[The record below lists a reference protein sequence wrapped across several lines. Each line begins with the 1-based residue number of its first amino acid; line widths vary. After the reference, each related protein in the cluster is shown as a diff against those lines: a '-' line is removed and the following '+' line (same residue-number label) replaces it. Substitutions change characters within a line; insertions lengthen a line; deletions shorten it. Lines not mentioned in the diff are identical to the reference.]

1 MKTTAMIVNEYGE
14 NAKFTK
20 SEIELPEL
28 NENQVL
34 VEVNATSIN
43 AVDNKILRG
52 VPLGPELP
60 APLHGDVSGVIV
72 EVGSMVKSFKAGDQV
87 FGIAGGLV
95 GYNGASSNHM
105 VVNEE
110 LIYHKPKTLSF
121 NESAA
126 LPLVFITAYEGLVEK
141 AKIEKGQNIL
151 VIGGTGGVGHQVVQ
165 LAKLLGARVTASVS
179 SDAKAE
185 IVKSLGADVVI
196 NRKEVELQDYTKE
209 AGVEGGFDI
218 VFDTVGGE
226 HLDKVWDLVRA
237 NGQVITTTSME
248 KHDLTPV
255 HMKGISLHVVFML
268 LPMLTGQDQKRHQEI
283 LKFLS
288 KNVENGNIKSLINEK
303 VFNLE
308 EINAAHEIFEKGDYI
323 GKVVIENSNKLK

>member
-1 MKTTAMIVNEYGE
+1 MKTIAMIVNEYGE
-14 NAKFTK
+14 NVKFTK
-20 SEIELPEL
+20 SEIDLPEVK
-28 NENQVL
+28 ENQVL

-43 AVDNKILRG
+43 PVDNKILRG

-60 APLHGDVSGVIV
+60 APLHGDVAGIVI
-72 EVGSMVKSFKAGDQV
+72 EVGKKVKNFKAGDQV
-87 FGIAGGLV
+87 FGIAGGLI
-95 GYNGASSNHM
+95 GYSGASANHM

-151 VIGGTGGVGHQVVQ
+151 VIGGTGGVGHQAVQ
-165 LAKLLGARVTASVS
+165 LAKLLGARVTTTVS
-179 SDAKAE
+179 SDAKGE

-196 NRKEVELQDYTKE
+196 NRKKIEIQDYAKE
-209 AGVEGGFDI
+209 AGLEDGFDI

-237 NGQVITTTSME
+237 NGQVVTTTSME
-248 KHDLTPV
+248 SHDLTPV

-268 LPMLTGQDQKRHQEI
+268 LPMLTGQGQRRHQEI
-283 LKFLS
+283 LKFLV
-288 KNVENGNIKSLINEK
+288 KNVEEGKIETLINEK
-303 VFNLE
+303 VYNLE
-308 EINAAHEIFEKGDYI
+308 NINKAHDDFEKGNYM
-323 GKVVIENSNKLK
+323 GKIIIDNTNKLN